1 MLIVWMISV
10 VLFLKSAFLFHCIL
24 LYISPLH
31 YRKWMWSCET
41 SLHWFLHPPN
51 FLHSDTNYQNRIAIY
66 VLDSLIVYFPQS
78 PRIFYIYQYLLFIL
92 GKLLH
97 LIKYCTTAFSH
108 TSFLP
113 FWIFHITYWRHSQ
126 LNIVMHVFPSLKRIF
141 PLKILHVVSRLLTD
155 NVTTG
160 LKPQALAKHY
170 FVCQY
175 FQE

>member
-1 MLIVWMISV
+1 MFWAASINFTSFNLETKLFVACVNIFSVILNVGIIS
-10 VLFLKSAFLFHCIL
+10 
-24 LYISPLH
+24 
-31 YRKWMWSCET
+31 
-41 SLHWFLHPPN
+41 
-51 FLHSDTNYQNRIAIY
+51 
-66 VLDSLIVYFPQS
+66 YFPQS

-97 LIKYCTTAFSH
+97 LIKYCNSAFSH

-126 LNIVMHVFPSLKRIF
+126 LNIVMHIFPSLKRIF
-141 PLKILHVVSRLLTD
+141 PLKILHVLSRLLAD

-160 LKPQALAKHY
+160 VKPQALAKHY

-175 FQE
+175 FQEEFFWGL